1 MSQKFI
7 VNLRLEDVEHRLTGG
22 AGLVRVRDQGFRDTS
37 SADLQSLTAEITA
50 GRPWP
55 EAVEARYRNTRPWL
69 HRIVT
74 ASSRT
79 AFIDLLPAAD
89 AGPVLDIGAG
99 WGQVARPL
107 ARDRNVVALEPVTE
121 RMAFIR
127 ATSRQDGVEDAMVF
141 IEADYLDLEFRTR
154 FAAITVIGVLEW
166 VGAFQSQ
173 ADPQQRQQ
181 EFLAKIKRELAP
193 GGSLVLGIE
202 NRLGLKYLLGCPD
215 DHLGVPS
222 VGCLPA
228 SLARRRWDE
237 AGRGHLQAFTYS
249 TTELRQL
256 LDVAG
261 FTQIEFFGAFPDY
274 KLPEQIIAFGDN
286 GANLNAWLAAHD
298 VPPEH
303 NGYDGSPL
311 DAVFQRALQDR
322 YRALAAAGA
331 AHQFAPSFFVRAR

>member
-1 MSQKFI
+1 MIAF
-7 VNLRLEDVEHRLTGG
+7 VHRDRRVTLEGG
-22 AGLVRVRDQGFRDTS
+22 QTFNAPRDDGFRDTP
-37 SADLQSLTAEITA
+37 SADLIDLIREIET
-50 GRPWP
+50 GRPWR
-55 EAVEARYRNTRPWL
+55 EAVQVRYAEAKPWL
-69 HRIVT
+69 HRIIT
-74 ASSRT
+74 SPQRI
-79 AFIDLLPAAD
+79 AFFPDVLPSLD
-89 AGPVLDIGAG
+89 GPVLEIGAG
-99 WGQVARPL
+99 WGQIARAL
-107 ARDRNVVALEPVTE
+107 AADRPVVALEPVAE
-121 RMAFIR
+121 RLAFIH
-127 ATSRQDGVEDAMVF
+127 AAARQDGVQSQLTG
-141 IEADYLDLEFRTR
+141 IGADYFDVR
-154 FAAITVIGVLEW
+154 FETPFALICAIGVLEW

-173 ADPQQRQQ
+173 SDPQQRQR
-181 EFLAKIKRELAP
+181 EFLGKIRRELAP

-249 TTELRQL
+249 ATELRDL
-256 LDVAG
+256 LHTAG
-261 FTQIEFFGAFPDY
+261 FTRIEFFGAFPDY

-311 DAVFQRALQDR
+311 DAVFQRTLQDR
-322 YRALAAAGA
+322 YRVLAAAGA
-331 AHQFAPSFFVRAR
+331 AHQFAPSFFARAS